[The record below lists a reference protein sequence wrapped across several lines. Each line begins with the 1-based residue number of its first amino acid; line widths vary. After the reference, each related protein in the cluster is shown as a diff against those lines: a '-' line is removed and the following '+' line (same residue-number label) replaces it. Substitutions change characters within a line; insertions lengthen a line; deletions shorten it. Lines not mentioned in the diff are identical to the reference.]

1 MDHSEKKKLP
11 KFLAKFLQFLVQ
23 ITIPV
28 LLILGSIRLVLV
40 TAKTWIPVEY
50 KLPGFPD
57 DPYGFTLE
65 DRLKWSEIDIDYL
78 LNISDID
85 YFENFQIENGD
96 PLHNEREL
104 LHMQDVKV
112 LVQQSWLAFRVG
124 LILLIFFL
132 ILLGWDQ
139 GYDAVWVSLHRGFLW
154 TLILLGVLT
163 VGIVLGFGL
172 LFVGFHRVFF
182 EGDTWIFQY
191 SDTFI
196 RLYPERFWRDVFIFL
211 ALLTAAQS
219 GLLYWLS
226 GLVIRSKVKQ

>member
-1 MDHSEKKKLP
+1 MDHSEKNKLP

-78 LNISDID
+78 LNDSEID
-85 YFENFQIENGD
+85 YFDNFQIENGE

-112 LVQQSWLAFRVG
+112 LVQQSWLGFRVG

-139 GYDAVWVSLHRGFLW
+139 GYDAVWISLHRGFLW
-154 TLILLGVLT
+154 TLILLGILT
-163 VGIVLGFGL
+163 VGIVLAFGL

-182 EGDTWIFQY
+182 EGDTWIFKY

-226 GLVIRSKVKQ
+226 GLVVRSKVKQ